1 MTRFFM
7 TIEDAVESIID
18 SIFLMK
24 GNEIFIPKKL
34 KLFRIIDLAESLL
47 KRFGKKHLKIEEI
60 GKRPGEKLFESLLSN
75 SEIER
80 VKIKENYFVI
90 QDEINNNLY
99 KKRSKNN

>member
-1 MTRFFM
+1 
-7 TIEDAVESIID
+7 
-18 SIFLMK
+18 MK

-99 KKRSKNN
+99 KKKIEKIINNYKVMKKEEIFRFLKKNLS